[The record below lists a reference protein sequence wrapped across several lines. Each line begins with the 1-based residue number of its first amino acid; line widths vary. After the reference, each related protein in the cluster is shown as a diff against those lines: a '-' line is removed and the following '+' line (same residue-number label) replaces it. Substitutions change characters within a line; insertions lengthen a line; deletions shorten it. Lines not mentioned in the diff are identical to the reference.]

1 MNVKRFFA
9 PNSRDALAMV
19 KKALGPDAMILSNK
33 IVNGGNEILA
43 LGEDSLDYFEQV
55 AENTRIPVPETAR
68 RKAHQA
74 MVEPTPS
81 KKAVAHSL
89 HERLY
94 DDAYGSSASE
104 EPAPRAQD
112 LEDYI
117 SRNRRNS
124 QVEAITSRFAE
135 KTGVKP
141 IVKAI
146 EEAKSAKQQV
156 TSSIASE
163 SVSSHE
169 IQKMLEEMRSM
180 RGQIQ
185 SQLTELVSE
194 TVTRMSP
201 AKSSVLR
208 NLLAAGFSVGLS
220 RQLSEKLPVTLDKTA
235 ANDWAKQVL
244 TRNINTMTDESD
256 VLDRGGVFALIGP
269 TGVGK
274 TTTTAK
280 LAARYVM
287 KHGAQKLG
295 LITTDAYRIGG
306 HEQLRIY
313 GKILGVMVHAV
324 KDEADLKLALEELK
338 GKHTILIDTVGVN
351 QRDEMVAQQINMLSA
366 PGTNIQRL
374 LCLNATSTAETLA
387 DVVSAYKGKGL
398 AGCIMTKLDEAITIG
413 CALDIAIRQ
422 KLKLFYITNG
432 QRVPEDMHLANGPLL
447 VDMALREHK
456 LKMEKATLKD
466 EELIL
471 MVNVPSNESAHQRQ
485 TAMVQEASY
494 G

>member
-33 IVNGGNEILA
+33 AVNGGNEILA
-43 LGEDSLDYFEQV
+43 LGEDSLDYFSQL
-55 AENTRIPVPETAR
+55 ADSTPLASSPSGLNRNDETA
-68 RKAHQA
+68 
-74 MVEPTPS
+74 PS
-81 KKAVAHSL
+81 KQMMAKPSMQATFDEAHSMP
-89 HERLY
+89 
-94 DDAYGSSASE
+94 D
-104 EPAPRAQD
+104 PRTQS

-117 SRNRRNS
+117 SRNRRSS
-124 QVEAITSRFAE
+124 QVEAIASRFSA
-135 KTGVKP
+135 
-141 IVKAI
+141 KAI
-146 EEAKSAKQQV
+146 EKTTDKPLEKSAVITAQTQ
-156 TSSIASE
+156 E
-163 SVSSHE
+163 SVLPQAHAQSSE
-169 IQKMLEEMRSM
+169 MQKMLAEMRSM

-194 TVTRMSP
+194 TVTRISP
-201 AKSSVLR
+201 AKASVLR
-208 NLLAAGFSVGLS
+208 NMLSAGFSVGLS
-220 RQLSEKLPVTLDKTA
+220 RQLSEKLPEKLDKTA
-235 ANDWAKQVL
+235 ANQWARQVL
-244 TRNINTMTDESD
+244 VRNINTMSDESD

-287 KHGAQKLG
+287 KHGAQSLG

-351 QRDEMVAQQINMLSA
+351 QRDEMVAQQMSMLSA
-366 PGTNIQRL
+366 PGTQIQRL

-398 AGCIMTKLDEAITIG
+398 AGCVMTKLDEAVTIG
-413 CALDIAIRQ
+413 CALDVAIRQ
-422 KLKLFYITNG
+422 KLKMYYVTNG
-432 QRVPEDMHLANGPLL
+432 QRVPEDMHLANAAML

-456 LKMEKATLKD
+456 LKLEKASLKE
-466 EELIL
+466 EELMLI
-471 MVNVPSNESAHQRQ
+471 VNSPEMHHQ
-485 TAMVQEASY
+485 ASDWAEQEASY

>member
-33 IVNGGNEILA
+33 AVNGGNEIIA
-43 LGEDSLDYFEQV
+43 LGEDSLDYFAQV
-55 AENTRIPVPETAR
+55 ADSSPLATSPSVRRRADDTAPVKKTMAKPSM
-68 RKAHQA
+68 QA
-74 MVEPTPS
+74 PIDEDPIMS
-81 KKAVAHSL
+81 
-89 HERLY
+89 
-94 DDAYGSSASE
+94 DA
-104 EPAPRAQD
+104 RAQS
-112 LEDYI
+112 LEDFI
-117 SRNRRNS
+117 SRNRRTS
-124 QVEAITSRFAE
+124 QVEAIASRFSAKVIE
-135 KTGVKP
+135 KTTDKP
-141 IVKAI
+141 LEKSTVI
-146 EEAKSAKQQV
+146 EPQRQESLKSQDNLEPQV
-156 TSSIASE
+156 NAQSLE
-163 SVSSHE
+163 M
-169 IQKMLEEMRSM
+169 QKMLAEMRSM

-201 AKSSVLR
+201 AKASVLR
-208 NLLAAGFSVGLS
+208 NMLAAGFSVGLS
-220 RQLSEKLPVTLDKTA
+220 RQLSEKLPEKLDKTA
-235 ANDWAKQVL
+235 ANQWARQVL
-244 TRNINTMTDESD
+244 VRNINTMSDESD

-287 KHGAQKLG
+287 KHGAQSLG

-351 QRDEMVAQQINMLSA
+351 QRDEMVAQQMSMLSA
-366 PGTNIQRL
+366 PGTQIQRL

-398 AGCIMTKLDEAITIG
+398 AGCVMTKLDEAVTIG
-413 CALDIAIRQ
+413 CALDVAIRQ
-422 KLKLFYITNG
+422 KLKMYYVTNG
-432 QRVPEDMHLANGPLL
+432 QRVPEDMHLANAAML

-456 LKMEKATLKD
+456 LKLEKASLKE
-466 EELIL
+466 EELMLI
-471 MVNVPSNESAHQRQ
+471 VNSAEMNHQPTQ
-485 TAMVQEASY
+485 WAEQEASY